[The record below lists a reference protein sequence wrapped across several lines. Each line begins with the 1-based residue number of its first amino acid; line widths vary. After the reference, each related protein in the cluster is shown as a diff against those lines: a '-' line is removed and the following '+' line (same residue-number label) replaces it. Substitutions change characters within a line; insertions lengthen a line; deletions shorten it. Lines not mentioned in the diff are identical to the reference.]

1 MKQANNELVY
11 NKVVIT
17 RRSICDSMG
26 SDPSVEPT
34 AHNRPCETSRNTSNK
49 VDECTNEWSA
59 YFAA

>member
-17 RRSICDSMG
+17 RRSICDSTG

-49 VDECTNEWSA
+49 VDE
-59 YFAA
+59 